1 MRWCC
6 PPRLGCNRQ
15 GEAEPCALELCEAA
29 RDDFPEAALALLR
42 WEELQR
48 ACEHRRS
55 DRERRFRRRA
65 YERARD
71 RALIAL
77 AMHELASA
85 V

>member
-6 PPRLGCNRQ
+6 PPRHGCNRQ
-15 GEAEPCALELCEAA
+15 GEEEPCALELC
-29 RDDFPEAALALLR
+29 RVSQDDLPEAELAVLR
-42 WEELQR
+42 WDELQR
-48 ACEHRRS
+48 ACEHRRN

-77 AMHELASA
+77 AMHELQSA
-85 V
+85 A